1 MIKTDF
7 IEKKDRVRALLPEAG
22 VSFRTKDISC
32 SPLMLQL
39 FEANVEDKN
48 YHARIGQ
55 ELSDNSHYFHVRMV
69 GEGNDRGVLWERV
82 L

>member
-1 MIKTDF
+1 MIKTDLV
-7 IEKKDRVRALLPEAG
+7 EKERVRALLPESG
-22 VSFRTKDISC
+22 TRFRTEDLSC

-55 ELSDNSHYFHVRMV
+55 ELSDNSDYFHVRIV